1 MKRYLI
7 IVLMILIMIISTAVK
22 VNATDSVS
30 ADEIQ
35 SAVQSDLSEIIDKD
49 TRETLEEIG
58 ISDFTFDEIYS
69 ISFSEIID
77 FFAETLKEKAVDIS
91 EDFTELFCVVLLLG
105 AVSALFKGYSDESF
119 IDILSCVVI
128 TVFSANIVTDSINS
142 IVSVLQTSGKFMLG
156 FAPIYTFII
165 SLSGNT
171 ASALTYNTAA
181 VFLAE
186 LVSSAI
192 SFGIVDLIGVYF
204 CLGISFSLNESINLG
219 KFTSVVSRVVSIVL
233 GLIASTFTGFL
244 SLKNVLSVSVDRVSV
259 RSIRFLISSLI
270 PVVGSSISDAYSSLL
285 GSINLIKGSVAIVG
299 ILVIVI
305 INTPIILETL
315 IYYIGFNL
323 LGYTA
328 DILSAGKTGDIFRVF
343 SCGIRI
349 LLLLSV
355 FEMFILIITTGIMLS
370 VKSGG

>member
-49 TRETLEEIG
+49 TQETLEEIG
-58 ISDFTFDEIYS
+58 ISDFSFDEIYS
-69 ISFSEIID
+69 ISFSKIID

-91 EDFTELFCVVLLLG
+91 EDFTELFCAVLLLG